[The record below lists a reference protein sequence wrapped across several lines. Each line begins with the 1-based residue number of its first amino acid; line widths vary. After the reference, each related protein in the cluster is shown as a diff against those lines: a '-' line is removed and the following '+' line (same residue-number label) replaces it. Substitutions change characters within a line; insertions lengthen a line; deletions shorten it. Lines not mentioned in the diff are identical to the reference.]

1 MPDAPPERRERYAHF
16 RRIPTRWLDVDVYG
30 HVNNVVYYAYFDTVI
45 NGYLVD
51 VGVLDPHGGDVVG
64 FARETMCRFHRPI
77 AFPQAID
84 AGLRVGH
91 VGRTSVRYEIGLF
104 IEGEDEPARR
114 RPLRARLRRPRR
126 APARAAARRPA
137 RRPPGPRRGGVGMTA
152 PLEPLALARE
162 AILQPIGGTGL
173 VEQTVRRLGEAIGL
187 GILEVGERLPAEPEL
202 SERLGISPM
211 TLREAL
217 VHPARGRATSRR
229 GGAAPAGRSCA
240 APCRRPRAPPRAGG
254 WRA

>member
-1 MPDAPPERRERYAHF
+1 MPAQVDRDDAVPRQRLAGEAVVALPVPGDAVDREDRRPVVGPAGVCVELGHRPGWWQTGAPRHRPILCAVADAPPERRERYAHF

-51 VGVLDPHGGDVVG
+51 AGVLDPHGGAIVG

-104 IEGEDEPARR
+104 IEGEDEPAADGHFVHVFVDR
-114 RPLRARLRRPRR
+114 
-126 APARAAARRPA
+126 AARRPA
-137 RRPPGPRRGGVGMTA
+137 
-152 PLEPLALARE
+152 PLPDDLRAALQRLVVE
-162 AILQPIGGTGL
+162 A
-173 VEQTVRRLGEAIGL
+173 
-187 GILEVGERLPAEPEL
+187 
-202 SERLGISPM
+202 
-211 TLREAL
+211 
-217 VHPARGRATSRR
+217 
-229 GGAAPAGRSCA
+229 
-240 APCRRPRAPPRAGG
+240 
-254 WRA
+254 